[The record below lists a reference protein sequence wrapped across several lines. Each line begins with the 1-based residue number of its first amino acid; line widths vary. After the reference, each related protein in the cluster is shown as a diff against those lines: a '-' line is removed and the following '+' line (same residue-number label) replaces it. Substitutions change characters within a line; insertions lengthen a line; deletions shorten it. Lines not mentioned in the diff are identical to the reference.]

1 MATIIVVKIRKHVL
15 NYAEHCCDT
24 ILHGFLVFL
33 YGFLTS
39 EQSECLFE

>member
-15 NYAEHCCDT
+15 NCAEHCRDK
-24 ILHGFLVFL
+24 ILHGILVFL

-39 EQSECLFE
+39 EQSE